1 MQWFKNLKTS
11 VKLISTFVC
20 IAVMTA
26 AVGGFGL
33 SSLEQ
38 MNGALNGMYTD
49 NVKPIQNVTDSSITF
64 QRIRLHMNYL
74 GSDNQEMSRSEV
86 EGRINE
92 FLTRIE
98 TNLGQY
104 SKAQA
109 SSEEAVLLDKFP
121 VLWKEYRQYATQAMS
136 LTDKKA
142 LNELITGDFKKA
154 GDKVSGLFD
163 ELVAINVKLA
173 EQTSQE
179 GAKTFENARLI
190 LFSIILIVL
199 ILAVGLGLI
208 ISRMIS
214 NPLGSAVK
222 LVSKV
227 ADGDLSKTME
237 YKSKDEIGKLVESV
251 SSMIISLRETV
262 KGVIERA
269 EGVSAAA
276 QQISASTEEVASG
289 SADQANATH
298 SINELFGELTTAMH
312 SVARIAEQ
320 AAELSGETME
330 IAAKGGEVIRASVE
344 GMDQVNQQVIRLEED
359 SNKIGEIIEVID
371 DIAGQT
377 NLLALNAAI
386 EAARAGDQG
395 RGFAV
400 VADEVRKLAERSTEA
415 TKQITDIIKGMQQNT
430 RNSVKAVGNG
440 VSLSRET
447 GEAFQRIIQKV
458 NESVDKVTEIAA
470 ASEEQAAQS
479 SEVLLAVQSIS
490 AVSEEA
496 AASSEETAST
506 AQSLAV
512 LAEELNQIVSKF
524 KVN

>member
-1 MQWFKNLKTS
+1 MQWFKNMKTS
-11 VKLISTFVC
+11 VKLTSSFVF
-20 IAVMTA
+20 IAVLTA
-26 AVGGFGL
+26 AVGLFGL
-33 SSLEQ
+33 NSVEK
-38 MNGALNGMYTD
+38 MNSALDGMYKD
-49 NVKPIQNVTDSSITF
+49 NVRPIQNVTDSSITF
-64 QRIRLHMNYL
+64 QRIRLNMNYL
-74 GSDNQEMSRSEV
+74 VSADNETERAEV
-86 EGRINE
+86 ESSITD
-92 FLTRIE
+92 FLARIE
-98 TNLGQY
+98 NNLGQY
-104 SKAQA
+104 DKTHA
-109 SSEEAVLLDKFP
+109 SSEEAALIEKFP
-121 VLWKEYRQYATQAMS
+121 DLWKEYKQYATEAMD
-136 LTDKKA
+136 LTDKMA
-142 LNELITGDFKKA
+142 LYELINGEFKDA
-154 GDKVSGLFD
+154 GDKVSTLFD
-163 ELVAINVKLA
+163 EMVAINVELA
-173 EQTSQE
+173 QQKSQE
-179 GAKTFENARLI
+179 GAATFENARLV
-190 LFSIILIVL
+190 LFSVIMAALL
-199 ILAVGLGLI
+199 LAVGLGLV

-214 NPLGSAVK
+214 SPLSSAVK

-227 ADGDLSKTME
+227 ADGDLSETME
-237 YKSKDEIGKLVESV
+237 YKAKDEIGKLVESV
-251 SSMIISLRETV
+251 SSMIISLRATV
-262 KGVIERA
+262 TGVIERA

-312 SVARIAEQ
+312 SVAKIAEQ

-371 DIAGQT
+371 DIAEQT

-400 VADEVRKLAERSTEA
+400 VADEVRKLAERSSEA
-415 TKQITDIIKGMQQNT
+415 TKQITDIIKGMQLNT
-430 RNSVKAVGNG
+430 RNSVKAVGDG

-447 GEAFQRIIQKV
+447 GEAFQRIILKV

-490 AVSEEA
+490 AVSEES

-506 AQSLAV
+506 AQSLAM